1 MERSPQLN
9 SSPTR
14 YRWRGPSGEAQPR
27 TATTPVHWNELSPGD
42 LVLVLS
48 GKTSHTGTVDTVSAD
63 GEYLW
68 LLLSD
73 GTGRR
78 LFTKT
83 EVHRTYADP
92 IDLAKRSGPD
102 L

>member
-9 SSPTR
+9 FSSAR
-14 YRWRGPSGEAQPR
+14 YRWRGASGEPQPS
-27 TATTPVHWNELSPGD
+27 TATTPVHWNELCPGD

-48 GKTSHTGTVDTVSAD
+48 GKTSHTGTVDTVSTD

-68 LLLSD
+68 LLLND

-83 EVHRTYADP
+83 EVHKTYTDP